1 MKNSLY
7 TISLLFV
14 ALLGISCVPEETD
27 PNNDLQASLSV
38 APVKTQEIADQYIVV
53 LKGTG
58 ASSRKYCDGPAD
70 EAGLRLSIGKLL
82 ATHRISEENILRTYS
97 SALSG
102 FCAKL
107 TKEEVE
113 VLKADPAVKY
123 IEQDRQG
130 ELGMGVNNLPW
141 TNSGTFQTGQVI
153 PWGVKRVG
161 GPVQYSGP
169 NRVFVIDTGVDID
182 HPDLNVDT
190 ERGFDAYQFNG
201 ISNLDDEHGHGTH
214 VAGTIGALDNNFG
227 VVGVAAGVPV
237 VPIKIFFGRRAA
249 FSYSG
254 MLAGVDH
261 LCKCAGPGDV
271 ANLSFGGFDSSTAM
285 DEAVVNI
292 SESRKIWMVI
302 AAGNSSLP
310 ADSFSPARVNGKYTI
325 TVSAIDAN
333 NKYAWFS
340 HFGYPIKY
348 AAPGVNVVSTWING
362 AYSNQTG
369 TSMAAP
375 HVAALRVLGDIDT
388 DGLVINYPISPAD
401 PIAIRKTTN

>member
-1 MKNSLY
+1 MKTS
-7 TISLLFV
+7 ISPLLLLFF
-14 ALLGISCVPEETD
+14 ALLGISCVPEETA
-27 PNNDLQASLSV
+27 PSNELEAPLSIGSI
-38 APVKTQEIADQYIVV
+38 KTQAIADQYIVV
-53 LKGTG
+53 LNATD
-58 ASSRKYCDGPAD
+58 ASSRKFCDGRVD
-70 EAGLRLSIGKLL
+70 EAGFRISIGKLL
-82 ATHRISEENILRTYS
+82 ASHRISEDNVVRTYS
-97 SALSG
+97 SALNG

-107 TKEEVE
+107 TADEVE
-113 VLKADPAVKY
+113 KLKADPSVKY
-123 IEQDRQG
+123 VEQDRQG
-130 ELGMGVNNLPW
+130 ELGFGVNNLPW
-141 TNSGTFQTGQVI
+141 ANSGSFQTGQVI

-161 GPVQYSGP
+161 GPFQYSGP
-169 NRVFVIDTGVDID
+169 NRVFVIDTGIDVD
-182 HPDLNVDT
+182 HPDLNVDM
-190 ERGFDAYQFNG
+190 ERGFDAYQFNDKV
-201 ISNLDDEHGHGTH
+201 NLDDEHGHGTH

-249 FSYSG
+249 FTYSG

-271 ANLSFGGFDSSTAM
+271 ANLSFGGFDNSTAM

-310 ADSFSPARVNGKYTI
+310 ANSFSPARVNGKYTI
-325 TVSAIDAN
+325 TVSAIDAFN
-333 NKYAWFS
+333 RYAWFS
-340 HFGYPIKY
+340 HYGSPVKY

-375 HVAALRVLGDIDT
+375 HVAGLRVLGEIGT
-388 DGLVINYPISPAD
+388 DGNVVSYPVSPAD
-401 PIAIRKTTN
+401 PIAVRKTAN